1 MYLAK
6 KTTLNMYIY
15 ILNIF
20 FMFIQSTNPPPE
32 HSITYNNNILI
43 LKKLKIEIQNLTT
56 KPSSNFL
63 KI

>member
-1 MYLAK
+1 
-6 KTTLNMYIY
+6 
-15 ILNIF
+15 
-20 FMFIQSTNPPPE
+20 MFIQSTNPPPE

>member
-20 FMFIQSTNPPPE
+20 FMFIQSTNPPPD
-32 HSITYNNNILI
+32 SITYNNNILI